1 MKNKLVVRLTIMM
14 LSFMGMMLVNK
25 TDYYAFPAISVEFDG
40 GEESVIVSGIP
51 EKDANGDWYQI
62 RGYLNYQGE
71 RVETF
76 CYAPYVYP
84 YHVPDRQAYIFNWKD
99 IEFILPCSGEYQ
111 FTTYL
116 TKLVGNDE
124 IAGPK
129 TTITIYLTKQDES
142 TNWGPGLPNTTVG
155 KDLLE
160 NIQGTDESWRIEEDI
175 YNWSLNGQDIITVPD
190 QNVSLKVTTDSPDF
204 PTEGIKDFF
213 GYHMTIKFSIDHDGE
228 LGFTATL
235 EYMVGK
241 EYAGMYANLFY
252 VVGDGNFEFVESS
265 LVDEE
270 GYASFYFTHA
280 SDYIIVITDEPY
292 EGQDLNPQAEES
304 TERVDTEDALDVSGN
319 VNQGAGSGDSAV
331 GVQDTQDGNSTSS
344 SSILIFVVGG
354 IAIAA
359 VGIIFVLKKNKK

>member
-14 LSFMGMMLVNK
+14 LFFMGMMLVNK
-25 TDYYAFPAISVEFDG
+25 TDYYAFPTINVEFNA

-51 EKDANGDWYQI
+51 EKDANGDWYQV

-71 RVETF
+71 RIETF

-84 YHVPDRQAYIFNWKD
+84 YHIPERQAYIFNWKD

-142 TNWGPGLPNTTVG
+142 TNWGPGLPSTTADKNV
-155 KDLLE
+155 LE
-160 NIQGTDESWRIEEDI
+160 DIQGTDDFLNIEEDI
-175 YNWSLNGQDIITVPD
+175 YNWTINGQDIITVPEHH
-190 QNVSLKVTTDSPDF
+190 VSLKVTTDSPDF
-204 PTEGIKDFF
+204 PVKGVEDFF
-213 GYHMTIKFSIDHDGE
+213 GYHMTIKFSVDHDGE
-228 LGFTATL
+228 FGFTAML

-241 EYAGMYANLFY
+241 EYTGKYANLFY

-270 GYASFYFTHA
+270 GYASFHFTHA

-292 EGQDLNPQAEES
+292 EGQNLNPQVEES
-304 TERVDTEDALDVSGN
+304 TERVETEDALDVSGN
-319 VNQGAGSGDSAV
+319 VNQGMSLGDSAA
-331 GVQDTQDGNSTSS
+331 GVQDTLDGNSTSS
-344 SSILIFVVGG
+344 SPILILVVGG